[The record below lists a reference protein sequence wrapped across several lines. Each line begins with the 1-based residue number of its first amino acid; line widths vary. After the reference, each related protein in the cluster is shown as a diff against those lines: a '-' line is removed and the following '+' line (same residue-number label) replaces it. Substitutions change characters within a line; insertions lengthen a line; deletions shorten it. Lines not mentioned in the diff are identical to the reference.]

1 MESGPK
7 VQRMQLMLSMDSPS
21 VMAIRALP
29 YPR

>member
-7 VQRMQLMLSMDSPS
+7 VQHMQLVLSANSPS
-21 VMAIRALP
+21 VMTVRALL